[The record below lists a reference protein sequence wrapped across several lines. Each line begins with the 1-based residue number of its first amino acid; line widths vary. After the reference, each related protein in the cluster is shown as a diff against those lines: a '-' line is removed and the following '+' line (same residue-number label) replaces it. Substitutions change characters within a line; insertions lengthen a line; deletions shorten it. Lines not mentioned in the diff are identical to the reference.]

1 MKCRFVVTPEQH
13 KSGRAILRCE
23 RSGCNISGLMPL
35 SGNPK
40 DLSADCNGLP
50 FPDEWGHWLA
60 IFSEAMGVTKG
71 RYIAAKAAIGLNPSC
86 GCDRRESSYNALG
99 ARFAA
104 FVRWLRGS

>member
-1 MKCRFVVTPEQH
+1 MKCTWEDVSIDAQGRRVVKCVRCGWISKPTPH
-13 KSGRAILRCE
+13 SHDKIHRNCTALP
-23 RSGCNISGLMPL
+23 MPH
-35 SGNPK
+35 
-40 DLSADCNGLP
+40 
-50 FPDEWGHWLA
+50 EWGHWLA
-60 IFSEAMGVTKG
+60 FLLSMFGLTKG